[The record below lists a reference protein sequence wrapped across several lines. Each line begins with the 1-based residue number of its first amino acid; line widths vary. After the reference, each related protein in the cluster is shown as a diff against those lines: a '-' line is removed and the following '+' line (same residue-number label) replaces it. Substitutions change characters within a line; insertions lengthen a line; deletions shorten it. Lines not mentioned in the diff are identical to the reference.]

1 LIEETKMP
9 ADTIPVRF
17 LSQAKVRPDA
27 PAYYT
32 RIDGQWQ
39 MTSWRR
45 RVERVQ
51 RIARA
56 LIALGVPEG
65 GATSILGS
73 NRAEWVDWHLATMM
87 IGARPAGIYTTC
99 SPEQVRYIVEHSESP
114 ILLLDS
120 EEQLRKIEREWAK
133 MPRLAHVVLMP
144 SAPQSLADGARV
156 LSWDG
161 FLEYANTIEHEK
173 LEQRL
178 AALSEEAAATVI
190 YTSGTTGPPKAVLLS
205 HKNLTFTADVAIK
218 LVSLSAADRLFS
230 YLPLSH
236 IAEQM
241 FSVIGPACAG
251 TAVYFMRSQETV
263 PDDIVEVQPTVFFG
277 VPRVWEK
284 MAAAVGARI
293 AELRGPK
300 ARAFA
305 WASDVARRAVEHRNA
320 GTPLGPRLSIEYAL
334 ARKLVLGPALTK
346 MGFGSARVCVTGA
359 APTPRAVLDFFAGL
373 DLPLHEVYGQSEAS
387 GPTTFNVPGQTRYGT
402 VGKVIPGVEVR
413 IAEDGEILV
422 RGNNVFSGYAKDPDA
437 TSESF
442 VDGWLRSGDI
452 GALDPSGYL
461 RITGRKKEI
470 IITAGGKNITPSLI
484 EEALKSIDVVAD
496 AVVIGDGR
504 KFLVALL
511 VLDAGRCGAFQT
523 ERADRS
529 AAHESPVVRALLEA
543 EVEKVNARLGRV
555 EQIKRFHVLS
565 RAFSLDHG
573 ELTPTLKVRRRV
585 ISDNF
590 AAEIEMLYA
599 ERHAGMHHESSHV
612 G

>member
-1 LIEETKMP
+1 MP
-9 ADTIPVRF
+9 ADTIPARF
-17 LSQAKVRPDA
+17 LSQARVRPNA
-27 PAYYT
+27 PAYYS
-32 RIDGQWQ
+32 RIDGHWQ
-39 MTSWRR
+39 MTTWRR

-65 GATSILGS
+65 GATSILGY
-73 NRAEWVDWHLATMM
+73 NRSEWVDWHLATMM

-99 SPEQVRYIVEHSESP
+99 APEQVRYIVDHSESA

-120 EEQLRKIEREWAK
+120 EEQLRKVEREWK
-133 MPRLAHVVLMP
+133 NMPRLARVVLMP
-144 SAPQSLADGARV
+144 SAPQSLGDGERVLAWNTFLGRADGVAP
-156 LSWDG
+156 
-161 FLEYANTIEHEK
+161 EK
-173 LEQRL
+173 LEQRF
-178 AALSEEAAATVI
+178 AALSEAAAATVI

-205 HKNLTFTADVAIK
+205 HKNLTFTADVAMS
-218 LVSLSAADRLFS
+218 LVSLGPSDRLFS

-241 FSVIGPACAG
+241 FSIIGPSCSG
-251 TAVYFMRSQETV
+251 TPVYFARSPETI
-263 PDDIVEVQPTVFFG
+263 PDDLQEVQPTVFFG

-284 MAAAVGARI
+284 LAAVVGARL
-293 AELRGPK
+293 AELGGPK
-300 ARAFA
+300 ARLFA
-305 WASDVARRAVEHRNA
+305 WASGVARRAVERRNA
-320 GTPLGPRLSIEYAL
+320 GTSLGLRLSLERAL
-334 ARKLVLGPALTK
+334 VRKLVLGPALTK

-359 APTPRAVLDFFAGL
+359 APTPRAVLEFFAGL

-422 RGNNVFSGYAKDPDA
+422 RGPNVFTGYDKDPEA
-437 TSESF
+437 TRESF
-442 VDGWLRSGDI
+442 IDGWLRSGDLGSI
-452 GALDPSGYL
+452 DAAGFL

-484 EEALKSIDVVAD
+484 EEALKSIDLVAD
-496 AVVIGDGR
+496 AMVVGDGR

-511 VLDAGRCGAFQT
+511 VLDAARCSAHQS
-523 ERADRS
+523 ERADR
-529 AAHESPVVRALLEA
+529 AVPHESVAIRAMLEA

-555 EQIKRFHVLS
+555 EQIKRFHILA
-565 RAFSLDHG
+565 RPFSLDHG
-573 ELTPTLKVRRRV
+573 ELTPTLKVRRKAV
-585 ISDNF
+585 SDNF
-590 AAEIEMLYA
+590 AAEIETLYA
-599 ERHAGMHHESSHV
+599 ERHGGMQRESSHV

>member
-1 LIEETKMP
+1 MP
-9 ADTIPVRF
+9 VDTIPARF

-56 LIALGVPEG
+56 LISLGVPEG

-73 NRAEWVDWHLATMM
+73 NRSEWVDWHLATMM

-114 ILLLDS
+114 VLLLDS
-120 EEQLRKIEREWAK
+120 EEQLRKVEREWQK
-133 MPRLAHVVLMP
+133 MPRLARVVLMP
-144 SAPQSLADGARV
+144 SAPQSLADGTRILA
-156 LSWDG
+156 WET
-161 FLEYANTIEHEK
+161 FLDYADTVDHEK

-218 LVSLSAADRLFS
+218 LVSLSASDRLFS

-251 TAVYFMRSQETV
+251 TSVYFARSQETI
-263 PDDIVEVQPTVFFG
+263 PDDIVEVQPTIFFG

-284 MAAAVGARI
+284 MAAAIGGRI
-293 AELRGPK
+293 AELRGLK
-300 ARAFA
+300 ARMFA
-305 WASDVARRAVEHRNA
+305 WANDVARRAVEHRNA
-320 GTPLGPRLSIEYAL
+320 GTPLGPRLSLEHAL

-422 RGNNVFSGYAKDPDA
+422 RGPNVFTGYAKDPAA

-442 VDGWLRSGDI
+442 ADGWLRSGDL
-452 GALDPSGYL
+452 GALDPTGFL

-484 EEALKSIDVVAD
+484 EEALKTIDLVAD
-496 AVVIGDGR
+496 AVVVGDGR

-511 VLDAGRCGAFQT
+511 VLDGARCSAHQS

-529 AAHESPVVRALLEA
+529 PPHESPVIRALLEA

-585 ISDNF
+585 INDNF

-599 ERHAGMHHESSHV
+599 ERHAGMQQESSHV